1 MTKSDLA
8 DKILEVYDFI
18 SKKDAVAIV
27 DIVFGSISDTLGEG
41 DKVELRGFGTFK
53 TLKRNARVAR
63 NPHTS
68 RQIQVPAKTVPVFKP
83 SPKLKDKVNH

>member
-8 DKILEVYDFI
+8 EKILEVYDFI
-18 SKKDAVAIV
+18 SKKDAISIV
-27 DIVFGSISDTLGEG
+27 DIVFGSISDSLEEG
-41 DKVELRGFGTFK
+41 GKVELRGFGTFK

-68 RQIQVPAKTVPVFKP
+68 NQIQVPAKTVPVFKP